1 MKRSSKVVRTLTASP
16 AAPSGALTRS
26 SPIPLYYQ
34 LATRMRD
41 EILNGA
47 LEPGAQYYSDRQLIE
62 RYGVSLLTVRQAMA
76 ELVSAQL
83 LERRQGSGTFIS
95 SRVAKMRAKSD
106 DTQPGAILFTGWTPA
121 ALSGWDSMYFR
132 DIFEGMQ
139 SEAETRGLQILFD
152 DFRAQSVEKIGA
164 EAKARGIRG
173 ALALIGKDSERR
185 TKLLT
190 SAGLPVVAVNF
201 SMKGVP
207 SIVPDD
213 FAGGQLAVKHLLL
226 LGHRR
231 IAHLNSG
238 ETTPHW
244 AEVKRAYLE
253 CTEVGIESGVS
264 LLFESTKLRGT
275 IDVGYDLAA
284 QLLDRGNLPTA
295 IFAGNDLMAIG
306 AMRLLQ
312 ERGLKIP
319 QDISIIGFDNI
330 EAAEI
335 CSPPLTTIS
344 VDRKEMGR
352 TAVRMLLDPSAHTE
366 PKPIGVKLVERK
378 STTKFVG

>member
-1 MKRSSKVVRTLTASP
+1 MKRSAKTLRNP
-16 AAPSGALTRS
+16 AAPSGSLARS

-34 LATRMRD
+34 LFTRMRE
-41 EILNGA
+41 EILNGG
-47 LEPGAQYYSDRQLIE
+47 LEPGAQYFSDRQLIE
-62 RYGVSLLTVRQAMA
+62 RYGVSLLTVRQAMS
-76 ELVSAQL
+76 ELVNAQI

-95 SRVAKMRAKSD
+95 QRVAKMRAKPAE
-106 DTQPGAILFTGWTPA
+106 TTPGAILFTGWSPA

-139 SEAETRGLQILFD
+139 AEASARDLQILFD
-152 DFRAQSVEKIGA
+152 DFRAQSADKIA
-164 EAKARGIRG
+164 TEAKARGIRG
-173 ALALIGKDSERR
+173 ALALIGQDSEKR
-185 TKLLT
+185 TKLL
-190 SAGLPVVAVNF
+190 SAAGLPIVAVNF
-201 SMKGVP
+201 SLKGIP

-231 IAHLNSG
+231 IAHLHSG

-244 AEVKRAYLE
+244 AEVRRAYLE
-253 CTEVGIESGVS
+253 CTEVGIASGKS
-264 LLFESTKLRGT
+264 LLFESDKLRGS
-275 IDVGYDLAA
+275 IDVGYELAA
-284 QLLDRGNLPTA
+284 QMVERGNLPTA
-295 IFAGNDLMAIG
+295 IFAGNDLIAIG

-312 ERGLKIP
+312 ERGINIP
-319 QDISIIGFDNI
+319 QDISVIGFDNI

-335 CSPPLTTIS
+335 CSPGLTTIG

-352 TAVRMLLDPSAHTE
+352 TAVRMLLDPAAHTE

-378 STTKFVG
+378 STAKPQN

>member
-1 MKRSSKVVRTLTASP
+1 MKRTAKTLRNP
-16 AAPSGALTRS
+16 AAPSGSLARS

-34 LATRMRD
+34 LFTRMKE
-41 EILNGA
+41 EILNGG
-47 LEPGAQYYSDRQLIE
+47 LEPGAQYFSDRQLIE
-62 RYGVSLLTVRQAMA
+62 RYGVSLLTVRQAMS
-76 ELVSAQL
+76 ELVNAQI

-95 SRVAKMRAKSD
+95 QRVAKMRAKPA
-106 DTQPGAILFTGWTPA
+106 DTTPGAILFTGWSPA

-139 SEAETRGLQILFD
+139 AEATARELQILFD
-152 DFRAQSVEKIGA
+152 DFRAQSAEKIAA
-164 EAKARGIRG
+164 EAKSRGIRG
-173 ALALIGKDSERR
+173 ALALIGQESEKR
-185 TKLLT
+185 TKLL
-190 SAGLPVVAVNF
+190 SAAGLPIVAVNF
-201 SMKGVP
+201 SLKGIP

-231 IAHLNSG
+231 IAHLHSG

-244 AEVKRAYLE
+244 AEVRRAYLE
-253 CTEVGIESGVS
+253 CTEVGIASGKS
-264 LLFESTKLRGT
+264 LLFESDKLRGS
-275 IDVGYDLAA
+275 IDVGYELAA
-284 QLLDRGNLPTA
+284 QMVERGNLPTA
-295 IFAGNDLMAIG
+295 VFAGNDLIAIG

-312 ERGLKIP
+312 ERGIRIP
-319 QDISIIGFDNI
+319 QDISVIGFDNI

-335 CSPPLTTIS
+335 CSPGLTTIG

-352 TAVRMLLDPSAHTE
+352 TAVRMLLDPAAHTE

-378 STTKFVG
+378 STAKVS